1 MSYNLYRRLRDI
13 IPDDPLLVGE
23 VTADTPAGYIIQL
36 PDGAEITARGEATL
50 GQRVFVRAGLIE
62 GAAPALSVTLIE
74 I

>member
-1 MSYNLYRRLRDI
+1 MSFNFYKRLRDLL
-13 IPDDPLLVGE
+13 PDEPLLIGE

-36 PDGAEITARGEATL
+36 PDGAEITARGEATV

-62 GAAPALSVTLIE
+62 GMAPALSVTLIE